1 MKKIALALL
10 AAVVVSIFASCRDNE
25 TYAEKRDRERSAI
38 NKYLNDST
46 VKTISEE
53 QFAANGYK
61 TDLKKNEFVLF
72 ASTGVYMQI
81 VRNGCGERLKNGET
95 ANVLCRYTERNLLT
109 DSLISSNDL
118 LYYSSI
124 PDKMIVTNTSGTFQA
139 SFVKGQSVMASIY
152 GSTSVPTGWL
162 VPFTYIQLGRPSKDG
177 DEIAKVRLIV
187 PSTSGQ
193 ESASRST
200 YPCLYDITFE
210 RSR

>member
-10 AAVVVSIFASCRDNE
+10 AAIVVSIFTSCRDNE

-38 NKYLNDST
+38 NKYLADST
-46 VKTISEE
+46 VSTISEE

-81 VRNGCGERLKNGET
+81 VRNGCGEKLKDGET

-124 PDKMIVTNTSGTFQA
+124 PDKMMVTNTSGTFQA
-139 SFVKGQSVMASIY
+139 SFVKGQSVMAEIY
-152 GSTSVPTGWL
+152 GSTSVPSGWL
-162 VPFTYIQLGRPSKDG
+162 VPFTYIQLGRPSKEG

-193 ESASRST
+193 SSASQST

-210 RSR
+210 RAR